1 MVSDMTDQQEPPE
14 EVLPGNCEIKAPF
27 VSVSSRFGNRVKRLA
42 DLLIAATL
50 IVLALPLMG
59 FIALAIKCD
68 SSGPV
73 FDRDGP
79 FVALRFRTTVHV
91 GARDTRPVRTTESE
105 RQLTRLGWFLR
116 DTRLDR
122 LAQRYIAEGYSIVVD
137 LDLEKFFDRVNH
149 DGLMARVGQE
159 ILADHRID
167 EADVERCD
175 VLRARQRDLGRRRE
189 YLIRRLLRRGGGS
202 SQQQG

>member
-1 MVSDMTDQQEPPE
+1 MTDQQEPPE
-14 EVLPGNCEIKAPF
+14 EELPGNREIKAPF

-42 DLLIAATL
+42 DLLIAATF

-73 FDRDGP
+73 FEREERGRP
-79 FVALRFRTTVHV
+79 PNGSFVALRFRTTVHD
-91 GARDTRPVRTTESE
+91 GARDTRPVRPTEPE

-122 LAQRYIAEGYSIVVD
+122 LPQLINVVRGDMSIIRASPERPYY
-137 LDLEKFFDRVNH
+137 LD
-149 DGLMARVGQE
+149 
-159 ILADHRID
+159 
-167 EADVERCD
+167 
-175 VLRARQRDLGRRRE
+175 
-189 YLIRRLLRRGGGS
+189 
-202 SQQQG
+202 

>member
-1 MVSDMTDQQEPPE
+1 MTDQQEPPDKE
-14 EVLPGNCEIKAPF
+14 LPGNSEIKAPF

-73 FDRDGP
+73 FDREERVRLQNGP
-79 FVALRFRTTVHV
+79 FVALRFRTTVHD
-91 GARDTRPVRTTESE
+91 GARDTRPVRTTEPD

-116 DTRLDR
+116 DTRLDC
-122 LAQRYIAEGYSIVVD
+122 LPQLINVVRGD
-137 LDLEKFFDRVNH
+137 MSVIRASPERPYYLD
-149 DGLMARVGQE
+149 
-159 ILADHRID
+159 
-167 EADVERCD
+167 
-175 VLRARQRDLGRRRE
+175 
-189 YLIRRLLRRGGGS
+189 
-202 SQQQG
+202 

>member
-1 MVSDMTDQQEPPE
+1 VNHHD
-14 EVLPGNCEIKAPF
+14 IKVPF

-73 FDRDGP
+73 FDREERDGP
-79 FVALRFRTTVHV
+79 FVALRFRTTLHV
-91 GARDTRPVRTTESE
+91 GARDTRPVRTTEPE

-122 LAQRYIAEGYSIVVD
+122 LPQLINVVRGD
-137 LDLEKFFDRVNH
+137 MSVIPASPERPYYLD
-149 DGLMARVGQE
+149 
-159 ILADHRID
+159 
-167 EADVERCD
+167 
-175 VLRARQRDLGRRRE
+175 
-189 YLIRRLLRRGGGS
+189 
-202 SQQQG
+202 

>member
-1 MVSDMTDQQEPPE
+1 MTDQQEPPE
-14 EVLPGNCEIKAPF
+14 EELSGNSEIKAPF
-27 VSVSSRFGNRVKRLA
+27 VSVSSRFSNRLKRLA

-73 FDRDGP
+73 FHREERDGP

-91 GARDTRPVRTTESE
+91 DARDTRPVRTTEPE

-122 LAQRYIAEGYSIVVD
+122 LPQLINVVRGD
-137 LDLEKFFDRVNH
+137 MTVIHAGPERPYYLD
-149 DGLMARVGQE
+149 
-159 ILADHRID
+159 
-167 EADVERCD
+167 
-175 VLRARQRDLGRRRE
+175 
-189 YLIRRLLRRGGGS
+189 
-202 SQQQG
+202 